1 MIWQGALKFYVK
13 IKNTEY
19 GLITLTSNEPITCTS
34 VCNEPITCTSVCNE
48 PITHTSECN
57 ELYNLFIF

>member
-13 IKNTEY
+13 IKNSEY
-19 GLITLTSNEPITCTS
+19 GLITLTS
-34 VCNEPITCTSVCNE
+34 NEPITCTSVCNE